1 MLNTKVKVWRIL
13 NTFIRDTRYDA
24 NHVHF
29 VSRGATRLGFI
40 YFSVLFYRVF
50 FKSFNT
56 FNLY

>member
-13 NTFIRDTRYDA
+13 NTFIRDTRYDG

-50 FKSFNT
+50 FNT